1 MSIESGRMTHN
12 QTTGFLGSLATALLV
27 HLAIRGVPPLKWGR
41 IVLEQSERALQYCQ
55 DNDQYHR
62 DILNIKKDWGY
73 FQNSWDK
80 YLIRRNIKNDG
91 PVDFKFDY
99 SEENNPDIP
108 SYNNHDSF
116 VTEVCCELIAFPTLV
131 LLSIFVGIIFRMGR

>member
-27 HLAIRGVPPLKWGR
+27 HLAIREVPPLKWGR
-41 IVLEQSERALQYCQ
+41 IVLEQSERALQYCHE
-55 DNDQYHR
+55 NDQYHK
-62 DILNIKKDWGY
+62 DILTIERDWGY

-80 YLIRRNIKNDG
+80 YLIRRNIKDDG

-99 SEENNPDIP
+99 CEGNMLSP
-108 SYNNHDSF
+108 YNNHDKF
-116 VTEVCCELIAFPTLV
+116 VTEVCCGQITLLIV
-131 LLSIFVGIIFRMGR
+131 L